1 MSIQIAVLEDNNS
14 IRASLISTI
23 EGHEHFICVADFDN
37 PNDAV
42 HDLPAL
48 KPDVVLVDIHMPG
61 GSGIEAIR
69 QLKKIIPN
77 TQFIIFSV
85 FEDNE
90 NIFDALT
97 AGATGYL
104 TKSSSPE
111 KIIEAIQDAH
121 NGGSPMS
128 SSIAR
133 KVVATFQTKK
143 AVEQTI
149 ETLTAREQEILNHLA
164 KGFRY
169 KEIAAKMF
177 ISIETVRTHIRNI
190 YEKLQVSSRTDA
202 LNKVFGK

>member
-1 MSIQIAVLEDNNS
+1 MSIQIAMLEDNDG
-14 IRASLISTI
+14 IRNTLVSLFNK
-23 EGHEHFICVADFDN
+23 HENLHCVADFDN
-37 PNDAV
+37 PNEAV
-42 HDLPAL
+42 RALPPL

-69 QLKKIIPN
+69 QLKPILPE
-77 TQFIIFSV
+77 TQFIVFSV
-85 FEDNE
+85 FEDND

-104 TKSSSPE
+104 VKSTPLD
-111 KIIEAIQDAH
+111 KIIEAIHEVYQ
-121 NGGSPMS
+121 GGSPMS
-128 SSIAR
+128 SRIAR
-133 KVVATFQTKK
+133 KIVANFQTKK
-143 AVEQTI
+143 SEAKQLEI
-149 ETLTAREQEILNHLA
+149 LTAREQEILNYLS

-169 KEIAAKMF
+169 KEIASSMF

>member
-1 MSIQIAVLEDNNS
+1 MNIKVAILEDNNS

-23 EGHEHFICVADFDN
+23 NGHEHFTCMADFDN

-42 HDLPAL
+42 RDLPVL
-48 KPDVVLVDIHMPG
+48 NPHVVLVDIHMPG

-104 TKSSSPE
+104 TKSSPPE
-111 KIIEAIQDAH
+111 KIIEAIHDAH

-133 KVVATFQTKK
+133 KVVSTFQLKK
-143 AVEQTI
+143 AAEQTI
-149 ETLTAREQEILNHLA
+149 DALTVREQEILNHLA

>member
-1 MSIQIAVLEDNNS
+1 MSINISVLEDNNS

-23 EGHEHFICVADFDN
+23 DGHEHFFCVADFDN

-42 HDLPAL
+42 RDLPAI

-69 QLKKIIPN
+69 QLKKIIPA

-133 KVVATFQTKK
+133 KVVSTFQQKK
-143 AVEQTI
+143 VAEQSI

-169 KEIAAKMF
+169 KEIATKMF

>member
-1 MSIQIAVLEDNNS
+1 MLEDNDEIRNTLVSLLNS
-14 IRASLISTI
+14 
-23 EGHEHFICVADFDN
+23 HENLHCIADFDN
-37 PNDAV
+37 PSDAV
-42 HDLPAL
+42 RSLPRL

-69 QLKKIIPN
+69 QLKPILPE
-77 TQFIIFSV
+77 TQFIVFSV
-85 FEDNE
+85 FEEND

-104 TKSSSPE
+104 VKSTPPD
-111 KIIEAIQDAH
+111 KIIEAIHEVHQ
-121 NGGSPMS
+121 GGSPMS
-128 SSIAR
+128 SRIAR
-133 KVVATFQTKK
+133 KIVANFQTKK
-143 AVEQTI
+143 SEAKQLEI
-149 ETLTAREQEILNHLA
+149 LTAREQEILNYLS

-169 KEIAAKMF
+169 KEIASSMF